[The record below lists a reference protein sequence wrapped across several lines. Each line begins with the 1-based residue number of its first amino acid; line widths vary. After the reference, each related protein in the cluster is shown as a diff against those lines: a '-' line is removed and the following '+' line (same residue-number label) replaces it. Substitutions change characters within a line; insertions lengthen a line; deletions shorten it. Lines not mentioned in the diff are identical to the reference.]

1 MAEIEIAREPYG
13 SPLSRPLTD
22 AQAEELV
29 ERYGGWE
36 GAGSE
41 PEPELFEDPDGYFL
55 VARLDGSPVG
65 CAGIC
70 RCEGERTAELRRM
83 YVAPE
88 TRRLGIAR
96 TLVTRPRLLLL
107 DEPFGALDQQTRLL
121 MGDELLDL
129 WRLTDAT
136 VFLITHSLDEAA
148 LLSDRI
154 GVMSARPGVFIDLV
168 DTAWPRERDSR
179 IVSDPAFGRVTG
191 RLWEMLRGQ
200 SLKALA
206 GG

>member
-22 AQAEELV
+22 AQAEELR

-41 PEPELFEDPDGYFL
+41 PEPELFDDPSGYFL
-55 VARLDGSPVG
+55 VAQLDGSPVG

-88 TRRLGIAR
+88 ARRLGIAR
-96 TLVTRPRLLLL
+96 TL
-107 DEPFGALDQQTRLL
+107 
-121 MGDELLDL
+121 
-129 WRLTDAT
+129 
-136 VFLITHSLDEAA
+136 
-148 LLSDRI
+148 
-154 GVMSARPGVFIDLV
+154 MSALEGK
-168 DTAWPRERDSR
+168 ARELGYLTLRLETGPEQPEAVHLYETGGFAV
-179 IVSDPAFGRVTG
+179 IPNFGPYS
-191 RLWEMLRGQ
+191 GQ
-200 SLKALA
+200 RRSICMEKTLL
-206 GG
+206 

>member
-1 MAEIEIAREPYG
+1 MAEIQIAHEPYG

-96 TLVTRPRLLLL
+96 TLVTTLEEKARELGYGTLRLETGPEQPEAVHLYETGGFTVIPNFGPYTGQRRSICMEKTLL
-107 DEPFGALDQQTRLL
+107 
-121 MGDELLDL
+121 
-129 WRLTDAT
+129 
-136 VFLITHSLDEAA
+136 
-148 LLSDRI
+148 
-154 GVMSARPGVFIDLV
+154 
-168 DTAWPRERDSR
+168 
-179 IVSDPAFGRVTG
+179 
-191 RLWEMLRGQ
+191 
-200 SLKALA
+200 
-206 GG
+206 